1 MNKTK
6 IALIFFAV
14 LLLPVLVSAQP
25 AVRVGSLQQV
35 VNIIQNALWIV
46 FGLLAVISFVTAG
59 ILFLFAGGQPEKV
72 VAARSAAVW
81 GVVGVI
87 VGIVAY
93 SIIAIVSSVVG
104 GGY

>member
-6 IALIFFAV
+6 IALIFLGV
-14 LLLPVLVSAQP
+14 LLLPVLAFAQP
-25 AVRVGSLQQV
+25 AVRLGSLQQV
-35 VNIIQNALWIV
+35 INVIQNALWIV
-46 FGLLAVISFVTAG
+46 FGLLSVIAFVTAG
-59 ILFLFAGGQPEKV
+59 IMFLFAGGQPDKV
-72 VAARSAAVW
+72 VAARSAAIW

-93 SIIAIVSSVVG
+93 SIIAIISSVVG